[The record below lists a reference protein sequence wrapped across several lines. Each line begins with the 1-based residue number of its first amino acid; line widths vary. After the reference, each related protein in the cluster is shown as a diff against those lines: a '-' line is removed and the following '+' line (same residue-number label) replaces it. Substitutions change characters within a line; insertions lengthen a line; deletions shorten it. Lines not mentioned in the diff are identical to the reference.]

1 MGCAS
6 SKSSKSPAD
15 SNKVVP
21 VSVPPA
27 ALNSTDAAPVAS
39 VQAAYPAQPAAAA
52 TSSKPPTP
60 PGGGGSGPVD
70 RIKSAEKLPLG
81 SRSSLDKPLMPPIQS
96 TTTPATSSAA
106 AATTSASPPP
116 SLTSS
121 QQNVSAV
128 SGPAA
133 ALAAAAAKRNGSG
146 NKVHP
151 APSGENS
158 NSQTSPVEAAV
169 ASSSKPGSAGSVSY
183 VPVYSK
189 AAEGPLKPVA
199 FEIPLG
205 EMLFTAPSWK
215 QSGDVKLSTSTV
227 PKLPSLQGLTSDAIA
242 AKLANA
248 DRRWKDLDDHEIAR
262 KKSTRRRRQ
271 AGSKPELSSSSRPKT
286 RGGTRPD
293 INSTNNIS
301 STAIAATAADAET
314 DDQLKLRL
322 LEKEAHAERNRKKEL
337 EKLTAKLRRMDQHV
351 RSVQERKRV
360 LERGESEDEVVMSG
374 SQEITNWLKDT
385 AGETNW
391 HIAGLK

>member
-1 MGCAS
+1 MGCV
-6 SKSSKSPAD
+6 SSKSPTD

-21 VSVPPA
+21 VSAPPA
-27 ALNSTDAAPVAS
+27 GDIAKTAPLGSTDAAPIAT
-39 VQAAYPAQPAAAA
+39 VQAAYPAQSAA
-52 TSSKPPTP
+52 TTSKPLTP
-60 PGGGGSGPVD
+60 PNGGGSGPVD

-81 SRSSLDKPLMPPIQS
+81 SRSSLDKPLMPPIPS
-96 TTTPATSSAA
+96 TATPATSSAA
-106 AATTSASPPP
+106 AAAALPPP

-121 QQNVSAV
+121 QQNVSAM

-151 APSGENS
+151 DNGQ
-158 NSQTSPVEAAV
+158 NSQTEAAA
-169 ASSSKPGSAGSVSY
+169 ASSSKPGSAGSDSY

-205 EMLFTAPSWK
+205 ETLFTAPSWK
-215 QSGDVKLSTSTV
+215 QSADVKLSTSTV

-262 KKSTRRRRQ
+262 KKSTRRRRA
-271 AGSKPELSSSSRPKT
+271 AGAKPELSSSSRPKT
-286 RGGTRPD
+286 RGGSRPD
-293 INSTNNIS
+293 NNNISS
-301 STAIAATAADAET
+301 STAIAASAADPET

-360 LERGESEDEVVMSG
+360 LERGDSEDEVVMSVSG
-374 SQEITNWLKDT
+374 STQSLVV
-385 AGETNW
+385 
-391 HIAGLK
+391 